1 MPNQFGIM
9 KAIAARCFTI
19 LACWAMVA
27 CGKDTR
33 DQFVGEWKSATTDAE
48 THTFIKRSGDD
59 FFISEGKQ
67 DLVGKYD
74 EATKSLLIDNG
85 TRKVPVLYIPES
97 DQIVVSA
104 GGKSARFTRVK

>member
-1 MPNQFGIM
+1 M
-9 KAIAARCFTI
+9 KAFAARFLIVLFGC
-19 LACWAMVA
+19 AVVA
-27 CGKDTR
+27 CAKDAR
-33 DQFVGEWKSATTDAE
+33 DQFVGEWKSATTNAE

-59 FFISEGKQ
+59 FFITEGKQ

-85 TRKVPVLYIPES
+85 TRKVPVLYIPDT

-104 GGKSARFTRVK
+104 GGKSARFSRVK